1 MVIFASLTNN
11 QFMFNLVLFGPP
23 GSGKGTQSENIVTTY
38 NLQHISTGD
47 LLRDEVSRHTPLGT
61 EAKKYMDQGM
71 LVPDEVVIGMISG
84 KIDDAPDARGF
95 VFDGFPRTRPQ
106 AEALDKLLEFKQT
119 KIHLVLALE
128 VPEPELVKRLVG
140 RGVTSGRSDD
150 TEDVIAKRIK
160 EYHSKTQ
167 PVANYYNEQGKLE
180 HVTGDHTIADTF
192 KTLSKHINKY
202 LLPVT

>member
-1 MVIFASLTNN
+1 
-11 QFMFNLVLFGPP
+11 MFNLVLFGPP
-23 GSGKGTQSENIVTTY
+23 GSGKGTQSENIVSTY

-95 VFDGFPRTRPQ
+95 IFDGFPRTRPQ
-106 AEALDKLLEFKQT
+106 AEALDKLLEFKNT
-119 KIHLVLALE
+119 KIHLVLALD
-128 VPEPELVKRLVG
+128 VPEAELTTRLVG
-140 RGVTSGRSDD
+140 RGETSGRSDD
-150 TEDVIAKRIK
+150 NVEVITKRIK
-160 EYHSKTQ
+160 EYNSKTQ
-167 PVANYYNEQGKLE
+167 PVASYYSSHGKLE
-180 HVTGDHTIADTF
+180 HVVGDHTVEETF
-192 KTLSKHINKY
+192 KALSRHINKY